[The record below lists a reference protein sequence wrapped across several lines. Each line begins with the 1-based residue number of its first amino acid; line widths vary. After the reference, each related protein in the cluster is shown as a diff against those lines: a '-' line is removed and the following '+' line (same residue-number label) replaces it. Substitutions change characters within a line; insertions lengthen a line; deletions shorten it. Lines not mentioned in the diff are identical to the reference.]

1 MTMKKRPKYI
11 EAQIKEANEIF
22 RAKKL
27 RDENRYDDTL
37 WMWLVNHLL
46 HHGWYRGYN
55 MYVNLA
61 KEGEEPWL
69 ALAGPDFKDKD
80 HFVQIW

>member
-1 MTMKKRPKYI
+1 MKKRPKYI

-22 RAKKL
+22 KAEKL
-27 RDENRYDDTL
+27 RDEQRYDDTL

-55 MYVNLA
+55 MYETVTVN
-61 KEGEEPWL
+61 GEEHDV
-69 ALAGPDFKDKD
+69 LAGTDFKDKD